1 MTQSK
6 SEELVP
12 SNVEKQSLISGVH
25 PIKKDI
31 LLLDELKDDKNVD
44 PDNISLSKSDD
55 GDREKKRRIAKAF
68 QKAEILNIGG
78 SGAKTYVDQI
88 FDFIRVYDRKFMTV
102 RSENDNISEVNE
114 SQIPPNSMVITQ
126 QSSKPY
132 FRAAFDH

>member
-1 MTQSK
+1 M
-6 SEELVP
+6 
-12 SNVEKQSLISGVH
+12 H
-25 PIKKDI
+25 PIKQDI

-88 FDFIRVYDRKFMTV
+88 FDFIRVYDPKFMTV

-126 QSSKPY
+126 QSAKPY
-132 FRAAFDH
+132 FRPAFAH

>member
-25 PIKKDI
+25 PIKQDI

-88 FDFIRVYDRKFMTV
+88 FDFIRVYDPKFMTV

-126 QSSKPY
+126 QSAKPY
-132 FRAAFDH
+132 FRPAFAH